1 MSITEVIMNQS
12 LKPTPVQIQR
22 SHRRNQ
28 RRGLAVVDFAL
39 TAPLFFALIFASF
52 EITRVN
58 QLRNTAEIAATE
70 GARRG
75 IIPGA
80 TAAECIA
87 AATTE
92 MQNVAAGQFTVVV
105 NPTAIQT
112 NTPTIQVTVT
122 VPLTAQNGY
131 FVSNWFTGGQIS
143 KSITLDRER

>member
-1 MSITEVIMNQS
+1 MTRKNATKSSQALS
-12 LKPTPVQIQR
+12 R
-22 SHRRNQ
+22 SPRRNQ

-39 TAPLFFALIFASF
+39 TAPLFFALVFASF

-58 QLRNTAEIAATE
+58 QLRNSAEIAATE

-92 MQNVAAGQFTVVV
+92 MQNVGAGQFTVTVT
-105 NPTAIQT
+105 PTTIENT
-112 NTPTIQVTVT
+112 TPTIQVTVA

-131 FVSNWFTGGQIS
+131 FISNWFVGSQLT
-143 KSITLDRER
+143 KSITLERER